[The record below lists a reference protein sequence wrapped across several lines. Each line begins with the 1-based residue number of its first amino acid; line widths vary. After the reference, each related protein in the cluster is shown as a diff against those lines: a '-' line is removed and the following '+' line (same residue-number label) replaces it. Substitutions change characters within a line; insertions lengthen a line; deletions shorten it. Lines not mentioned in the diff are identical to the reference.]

1 MKKRT
6 LVSRV
11 YKERGAMNECSP
23 GINVIQAFQ
32 CQLAKLGSQSPVS
45 EASDQQQDH
54 YGRYGGRVHR
64 GEGFVNCTLSSN
76 PSLLLQ
82 VIDKRVGRNGKTEYL
97 LKWRGFG
104 DEVKTFWGF

>member
-45 EASDQQQDH
+45 EALISRIIMGDMEEEFT
-54 YGRYGGRVHR
+54 V
-64 GEGFVNCTLSSN
+64 EKV
-76 PSLLLQ
+76 LL
-82 VIDKRVGRNGKTEYL
+82 IAH
-97 LKWRGFG
+97 
-104 DEVKTFWGF
+104 EVQIQLCCSR

>member
-32 CQLAKLGSQSPVS
+32 CQLAKLGSRLFQRILIS
-45 EASDQQQDH
+45 
-54 YGRYGGRVHR
+54 RI
-64 GEGFVNCTLSSN
+64 NM
-76 PSLLLQ
+76 
-82 VIDKRVGRNGKTEYL
+82 
-97 LKWRGFG
+97 G
-104 DEVKTFWGF
+104 DMEEEFTVEKVLFIAHEVQIKLCCSR